1 MAHNTAQSSDNDEEV
16 SAITEPREPTL
27 TTIIPITRCGDP
39 EDNPVPFTRQT
50 EEKPAPAPK
59 REPAPAP
66 QKASPPPGW
75 PRSGPVPP
83 RTPAGGLQ
91 RSGSLRRS
99 SNNNT
104 NSNNSSTGSSS
115 LARSSSLRVKRPEG
129 GEAKARVP
137 QSPATAR
144 RTAAASSAKLQRTP
158 SLRRKAETSNNN
170 NISNSNNNNSG
181 NNNNSNREAD
191 KEDKPFVRKLH
202 TRESLRRRARE
213 AADKASV
220 EKEEPSSASTPA
232 GPVNTAPIPI
242 RRLTNNNRLHFFILL
257 NRLVLTPL
265 NIASIW

>member
-99 SNNNT
+99 SNNNSS
-104 NSNNSSTGSSS
+104 NSSSTGSSS
-115 LARSSSLRVKRPEG
+115 LARSSSLRVKRPEA

-158 SLRRKAETSNNN
+158 SLRRKAET
-170 NISNSNNNNSG
+170 G
-181 NNNNSNREAD
+181 NNNTNSNREAD

-220 EKEEPSSASTPA
+220 EKEEPSSASTAA
-232 GPVNTAPIPI
+232 GPVNTAPINTD
-242 RRLTNNNRLHFFILL
+242 RKTNK
-257 NRLVLTPL
+257 
-265 NIASIW
+265 

>member
-99 SNNNT
+99 SNN
-104 NSNNSSTGSSS
+104 SNNNSSSTGSSS
-115 LARSSSLRVKRPEG
+115 LARSSSLRVKRPES

-144 RTAAASSAKLQRTP
+144 RTAAAASAKLQRTP
-158 SLRRKAETSNNN
+158 SLRRKAEAG
-170 NISNSNNNNSG
+170 NNNSG
-181 NNNNSNREAD
+181 NNNNISNNNISNSREAD

-220 EKEEPSSASTPA
+220 EKEETSSANTAA
-232 GPVNTAPIPI
+232 GPVNTATIPI
-242 RRLTNNNRLHFFILL
+242 RRLTNNNHLHPPQQISF
-257 NRLVLTPL
+257 NSTKHR
-265 NIASIW
+265 IW

>member
-27 TTIIPITRCGDP
+27 TTIIPITRCQDP

-50 EEKPAPAPK
+50 EEKPA
-59 REPAPAP
+59 PAPAP

-91 RSGSLRRS
+91 RSGSLRR
-99 SNNNT
+99 NNNT
-104 NSNNSSTGSSS
+104 SSTGSSS
-115 LARSSSLRVKRPEG
+115 LARSGSLRVKRPEA

-144 RTAAASSAKLQRTP
+144 RTAAAASNSSAKLQRTP
-158 SLRRKAETSNNN
+158 SLRRKTETGNN
-170 NISNSNNNNSG
+170 NNNNSG
-181 NNNNSNREAD
+181 READ

-220 EKEEPSSASTPA
+220 EREDSAREEASSASTARPA
-232 GPVNTAPIPI
+232 GPVNTEPSNTK
-242 RRLTNNNRLHFFILL
+242 TNK
-257 NRLVLTPL
+257 
-265 NIASIW
+265 

>member
-50 EEKPAPAPK
+50 EEKPAPAP
-59 REPAPAP
+59 AP

-99 SNNNT
+99 SSNNN
-104 NSNNSSTGSSS
+104 NNNSSTGSSS
-115 LARSSSLRVKRPEG
+115 LARSSSLRVKRPEA

-158 SLRRKAETSNNN
+158 SLRRKAEAGNNN
-170 NISNSNNNNSG
+170 TNSNNNSNSG
-181 NNNNSNREAD
+181 READ

-220 EKEEPSSASTPA
+220 EKEEPSSASTAA

-242 RRLTNNNRLHFFILL
+242 RRLTNNNHLHPAQQISF
-257 NRLVLTPL
+257 N
-265 NIASIW
+265 

>member
-99 SNNNT
+99 NNNNNNT
-104 NSNNSSTGSSS
+104 SSTGSSS
-115 LARSSSLRVKRPEG
+115 LARSSSLRVKRPEA

-144 RTAAASSAKLQRTP
+144 RTAAAASAKLQRTP

-170 NISNSNNNNSG
+170 NITG
-181 NNNNSNREAD
+181 RE
-191 KEDKPFVRKLH
+191 
-202 TRESLRRRARE
+202 
-213 AADKASV
+213 
-220 EKEEPSSASTPA
+220 
-232 GPVNTAPIPI
+232 
-242 RRLTNNNRLHFFILL
+242 
-257 NRLVLTPL
+257 LVKM
-265 NIASIW
+265 NVGFMIHI